1 MGCVG
6 VGSDRNTALGRRPL
20 DNQDLLN
27 RKRQMLVEYSLR
39 NKISCI
45 IDIVNS
51 KIPF

>member
-6 VGSDRNTALGRRPL
+6 VGMDKSAALGRRPL
-20 DNQDLLN
+20 DQQDLMN